1 MLQIGDIAIKN
12 PVLLAPMAGITDR
25 PFRELVAGFGAG
37 LVVSEMVAT
46 REVLADRNARHMKT
60 EIADAEN
67 SSVQI
72 AGREAF
78 WMAEAARLLEGQGAR
93 IIDIN
98 MGCPARK
105 VTSGAAGS
113 ALMRDPDHALSLID
127 AVVGAV
133 DVPVTLKMRLGW
145 DDDMLNAPEIARRA
159 EAAGVQMI
167 TVHGRTRCQFY
178 KGKADWRRIG
188 DVANAVGIP
197 VAANGDVCDLAT
209 ARQALTQSGADA
221 VMIGRAARGK
231 PWLLAQVAA
240 GLTDAEAPETPCGQ
254 ALSDLIIGHF
264 EAQLSF
270 YGIETGLRSARK
282 HLDAYLSPIPGARP
296 LRDLIVRETN
306 HTRVISLIR
315 DAFANT
321 DGVQVAERP
330 IVEAPWHDE
339 PLRPV
344 PLASAWPPEVEAGQG
359 QNDRPARS
367 QFGQGAAGRSHKE

>member
-1 MLQIGDIAIKN
+1 
-12 PVLLAPMAGITDR
+12 
-25 PFRELVAGFGAG
+25 
-37 LVVSEMVAT
+37 
-46 REVLADRNARHMKT
+46 
-60 EIADAEN
+60 
-67 SSVQI
+67 
-72 AGREAF
+72 
-78 WMAEAARLLEGQGAR
+78 QGAR

-113 ALMRDPDHALSLID
+113 ALMREPDHALSLID

-145 DDDMLNAPEIARRA
+145 DDDLLNAPEIARRA

-209 ARQALTQSGADA
+209 ARQALAQSGADA

-240 GLTDAEAPETPCGQ
+240 GLANVDAPDTPRGQ

-264 EAQLSF
+264 EAQLGF

-321 DGVQVAERP
+321 DGVQVA
-330 IVEAPWHDE
+330 A
-339 PLRPV
+339 
-344 PLASAWPPEVEAGQG
+344 
-359 QNDRPARS
+359 
-367 QFGQGAAGRSHKE
+367 